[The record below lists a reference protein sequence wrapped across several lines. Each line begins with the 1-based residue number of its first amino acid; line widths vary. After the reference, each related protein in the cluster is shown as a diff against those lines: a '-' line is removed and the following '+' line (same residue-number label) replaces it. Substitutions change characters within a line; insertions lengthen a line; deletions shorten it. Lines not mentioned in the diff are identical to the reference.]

1 MFMSVALKFHN
12 VKKKFD
18 TLEALKG
25 VSLEI
30 EEGEFFALLGQNGA
44 GKTTLINCLA
54 GVTARDSGEIEVL
67 GTSIDVNPTFAKT
80 NVGIVAQEV
89 AFDPFFG
96 PAEILR
102 MQRGMYGLR
111 QNEEHLDWLLTNLSL
126 QDKKHIRSRQLS
138 GGMRR
143 RLMIAKALI
152 HEPKVLIL
160 DEPTAGVDVELRQGL
175 WKFLEEL
182 RKERGVTILLTTHYL
197 EEAQLLADRIA
208 IIHKGEIIVNEEKKQ
223 LLRRQKRIVEIETMD
238 GKTES
243 FELEGDENPL
253 GKLGKRTDIKDIT
266 IREPKLE
273 DIFLDLTKA

>member
-1 MFMSVALKFHN
+1 MAVALKFQE

-18 TLEALKG
+18 KLEALKH

-30 EEGEFFALLGQNGA
+30 QEGEFFALLGQNGA

-54 GVTARDSGEIEVL
+54 GVTKRDSGDIEVL
-67 GTSIDVNPTFAKT
+67 GKNIDANPTFAKT

-102 MQRGMYGLR
+102 MQRGMFGMR
-111 QNEEHLDWLLTNLSL
+111 QNEEHLDWLLEKLSL
-126 QDKKHIRSRQLS
+126 KDKKDVRARQLS

-143 RLMIAKALI
+143 RLMIAKALV
-152 HEPKVLIL
+152 HEPKILIL
-160 DEPTAGVDVELRQGL
+160 DEPTAGVDVELRQSL
-175 WKFLEEL
+175 WKFMEEL
-182 RKERGVTILLTTHYL
+182 RKKHGVTILLTTHYL
-197 EEAQLLADRIA
+197 EEAQTLADRIA
-208 IIHKGEIIVNEEKKQ
+208 IIHKGEVIVNEEKKK
-223 LLRRQKRIVEIETMD
+223 LLKRQKRIVEIETTG
-238 GKTES
+238 GKTEI
-243 FELEGDENPL
+243 FELEGEESPL
-253 GKLGKRTDIKDIT
+253 TKLGQRSDIKDIT

>member
-1 MFMSVALKFHN
+1 MSVALKFHK

-18 TLEALKG
+18 QLEALKG

-30 EEGEFFALLGQNGA
+30 KEGEFFALLGQNGA

-54 GVTARDSGEIEVL
+54 GVTRRDSGDIEVFDKN
-67 GTSIDVNPTFAKT
+67 IDAAPTFAKT

-102 MQRGMYGLR
+102 MQRGLFGMR
-111 QNEEHLDWLLTNLSL
+111 QNEEHLDWLLKKLGL
-126 QDKKHIRSRQLS
+126 EDKKHVRSRQLS

-143 RLMIAKALI
+143 RLMIAKALV

-160 DEPTAGVDVELRQGL
+160 DEPTAGVDVELRQNL
-175 WKFLEEL
+175 WKFMEEL
-182 RKERGVTILLTTHYL
+182 RQKHGVTILLTTHYL
-197 EEAQLLADRIA
+197 EEAQALADRIA
-208 IIHKGEIIVNEEKKQ
+208 IIHKGEVIVNEEKKQ
-223 LLRRQKRIVEIETMD
+223 LLKRQKRIVEVETSQ
-238 GKTES
+238 GEHET
-243 FELEGDENPL
+243 FELEHGQSPL
-253 GKLGKRTDIKDIT
+253 DKIRNRHDIEDIT

>member
-1 MFMSVALKFHN
+1 MSVALKFHN
-12 VKKKFD
+12 VKKQFD
-18 TLEALKG
+18 KLEALKG

-30 EEGEFFALLGQNGA
+30 KEGEFFALLGQNGA

-54 GVTARDSGEIEVL
+54 GVTKRDSGEIEVL
-67 GTSIDVNPTFAKT
+67 GKNIDTHSTFAKT
-80 NVGIVAQEV
+80 SVGIVAQEV

-111 QNEEHLDWLLTNLSL
+111 QNEEHLDWLLEKLSL
-126 QDKKHIRSRQLS
+126 QDKKNVRSRKLS

-143 RLMIAKALI
+143 RLMIAKALV
-152 HEPKVLIL
+152 HEPKILIL

-182 RKERGVTILLTTHYL
+182 RQKHGVTILLTTHYL
-197 EEAQLLADRIA
+197 EEAQALADRIA

-223 LLRRQKRIVEIETMD
+223 LLKRQKRILEIETTD

-243 FELEGDENPL
+243 FELESDENPL
-253 GKLGKRTDIKDIT
+253 IKLGQRTDIKDLT

-273 DIFLDLTKA
+273 DVFLDLTKA